1 MNKKEMDLLERKLNK
16 EIDKLKL
23 EAIEALESEEF
34 SKAKQLVDELD
45 KVLTE
50 HDNIV
55 EQLEG
60 GEC

>member
-1 MNKKEMDLLERKLNK
+1 MNKKEMDLLERKLNR

-55 EQLEG
+55 EKLEG